1 MLLLWDFKIIK
12 LQNNYCFIGVCLI
25 LIILYYYWFFLVKL
39 FIDDIDIGK
48 YWMFFLNLMEE
59 YVFIGELSGGGGVQS
74 SNIIQ
79 VFV

>member
-25 LIILYYYWFFLVKL
+25 LIILYYYWVFLVKL

-59 YVFIGELSGGGGVQS
+59 YVFIGELSGEGGGGS